1 MILPEPRKDGIHQR
15 GKAFLSTIVFVA
27 IGYACLLFA
36 SFSIEK
42 PSRKIFREVDLASFA
57 PPVVTPEFVSTPDD
71 ADVPENEPETV
82 EPTVVEASTQSLDQL
97 DLNQLF
103 PDELDVDLAPAAANE
118 TARNAQRD
126 NENDA
131 PQIEVASG
139 GLQGLGSLDGLDNLG
154 APVPT
159 SRGRANRQSQTGN
172 NGGGISI
179 ASGSGTVSPGQNTG
193 STTTTNVVGENTRR
207 AAVAESADFNVER
220 MSLDAFGT
228 DYENLEVQDLIA
240 WMKANPGE
248 MPVGVR
254 KLVRHRDAFL
264 TSATSFDLG
273 GKRYELFLM
282 CKERL
287 MEVHIVL
294 VDTDE
299 ATYLI
304 DRSFQKLSTYL
315 REGRVGRTPAQ
326 GITAINSKRSAA
338 SDERSKEFYALFLSW
353 WEIAKNDI

>member
-1 MILPEPRKDGIHQR
+1 MILPEPRRDAVHQR
-15 GKAFLSTIVFVA
+15 GKAFLSTIVLVA

-36 SFSIEK
+36 SFTVEK

-57 PPVVTPEFVSTPDD
+57 PPVVTPEFTATPDD
-71 ADVPENEPETV
+71 AEVPENETETP

-97 DLNQLF
+97 DLTQLF
-103 PDELDVDLAPAAANE
+103 PDELDVELAPAQATE
-118 TARNAQRD
+118 TARNAQR
-126 NENDA
+126 NAENDA
-131 PQIEVASG
+131 SQIEVQSG
-139 GLQGLGSLDGLDNLG
+139 GLQGLGSLDGLDDLG

-159 SRGRANRQSQTGN
+159 SRGRANRQAQSGN
-172 NGGGISI
+172 NGGGIAIS
-179 ASGSGTVSPGQNTG
+179 SGSGAVSPGTNTG
-193 STTTTNVVGENTRR
+193 AAASTDVVGENTRR
-207 AAVAESADFNVER
+207 AAVAESADFNVDR

-240 WMKANPGE
+240 WMKANPGD

-264 TSATSFDLG
+264 TSATSFSLDG
-273 GKRYELFLM
+273 RRYELFLM

-294 VDTDE
+294 VDQDE

-315 REGRVGRTPAQ
+315 REGRVGRTQAQ